1 MENEN
6 LTSDETIIIKAKR
19 GRKPTIK
26 AIDKPIEDKIEYK
39 IIIEVGLFI
48 VEL

>member
-6 LTSDETIIIKAKR
+6 LTNDETIIIEAKR

-26 AIDKPIEDKIEYK
+26 AIDKPIIEK
-39 IIIEVGLFI
+39 EIFIIIWKMILNK
-48 VEL
+48 

>member
-6 LTSDETIIIKAKR
+6 LTSDKTIIKAKR

-26 AIDKPIEDKIEYK
+26 AIDKPIIEK
-39 IIIEVGLFI
+39 EIFIIIIEVGRHFI
-48 VEL
+48 EL